1 MLPGNTLRN
10 RYKIVKLL
18 GSGSFGIT
26 YLAQDLDLPD
36 HPLCVVKNLR
46 QSQTPEELQDFTVFF
61 NREAKALYRL
71 GNECDQIPRLFA
83 HFEENGEFYLVQE
96 YIDGHD
102 LSQEIYAGNQLS
114 EAKVTQLLLE
124 ILEVLTFIHDRNIIH
139 RDVKAQ
145 NLMRRNSDGKIILID
160 FGTVKE
166 IGKLK
171 ANPQELTNASVIV
184 GTSGYMP
191 SEQLNGYPKLSSDVY
206 AVGMLG
212 IYALTGVR
220 PQDLPRN
227 PDTFEVIW
235 QDRVLVSPNLASV
248 LDKMVC
254 SNFRERYQNASEA
267 LEALIPPSE
276 PTANTLRVAP
286 GNLPVPSPVSSPL
299 SSVALNQ
306 FFTKANTR
314 FLISLGII
322 FSGVFGF
329 GWLFTVFSRKP
340 EPVIVDPQV
349 CLEKIN
355 PETIATKSPDAVDS
369 TGNKSYKFSGD
380 LNNQKLTGCG
390 VLISKKG
397 NESQGIFKDNKLN
410 GKGIR
415 LYADGKRYEG
425 EFKNGNLHGEGTLK
439 YPDGSQYEGEFKNGN
454 LHGEGKLTYTSN
466 SYISKYE
473 GEFRNGKPYGKA
485 TLIFQQNDE
494 KDTFKRE
501 LLAGVRDIGIL
512 TFKNKEYYIQGTF
525 INQYQDGEGRIF
537 YNNGCIYEGEFK
549 ANIPHGKGTC
559 KSKNGTPET
568 GNWKEGKLESSK
580 GTCCDVIY

>member
-46 QSQTPEELQDFTVFF
+46 QSQTPEELQDFVVFF

-114 EAKVTQLLLE
+114 EAKVTQLLQD

-145 NLMRRNSDGKIILID
+145 NLMRRNRDGKIILID

-166 IGKLK
+166 LSKLK

-212 IYALTGVR
+212 IYALTGIR

-227 PDTFEVIW
+227 PETFEVVW
-235 QDRVLVSPNLASV
+235 QNRVSVSPNLAIV

-267 LEALIPPSE
+267 LQALIPPSE

-286 GNLPVPSPVSSPL
+286 GNLPVSSPP
-299 SSVALNQ
+299 SSVAVKQ
-306 FFTKANTR
+306 KYF
-314 FLISLGII
+314 II
-322 FSGVFGF
+322 LAS
-329 GWLFTVFSRKP
+329 VFSLIFGIGLLFMVFNKKP
-340 EPVIVDPQV
+340 ESVIVDSQTTNSPTVDSLTVDAQT

-355 PETIATKSPDAVDS
+355 SISTTTELPDYENE
-369 TGNKSYKFSGD
+369 GIKLFKLLNGD
-380 LNNQKLTGCG
+380 ITNGKLNGCG
-390 VLISKKG
+390 ILKYKNN
-397 NESQGIFKDNKLN
+397 NEYQGIFKESKLN
-410 GKGIR
+410 GRGI
-415 LYADGKRYEG
+415 LIFADDSKYYG
-425 EFKNGNLHGEGTLK
+425 EFKENQRHGEGILIFASQDK
-439 YPDGSQYEGEFKNGN
+439 YQGEFKQG
-454 LHGEGKLTYTSN
+454 LFDGK
-466 SYISKYE
+466 
-473 GEFRNGKPYGKA
+473 
-485 TLIFQQNDE
+485 
-494 KDTFKRE
+494 
-501 LLAGVRDIGIL
+501 
-512 TFKNKEYYIQGTF
+512 GTF
-525 INQYQDGEGRIF
+525 ISKVDKYRYIGEFSQHQKYGEGELI
-537 YNNGCIYEGEFK
+537 YDNGCRYKGGFK
-549 ANIPHGKGTC
+549 NDVFHGQGTC
-559 KSKNGTPET
+559 IDQNGISKSGT
-568 GNWKEGKLESSK
+568 WVK
-580 GTCCDVIY
+580 GILKGENQTCCNS

>member
-46 QSQTPEELQDFTVFF
+46 QSQSPEELQDFIVFF

-114 EAKVTQLLLE
+114 EAKVTQLLQE

-166 IGKLK
+166 LSKLK
-171 ANPQELTNASVIV
+171 ANPQELTNASVVV

-212 IYALTGVR
+212 IYALTGIR

-227 PDTFEVIW
+227 PETFEVIW

-254 SNFRERYQNASEA
+254 SNFQERYQNASEA
-267 LEALIPPSE
+267 LQALIPPSE
-276 PTANTLRVAP
+276 PTAKTLRVAP
-286 GNLPVPSPVSSPL
+286 VSSPP

-306 FFTKANTR
+306 FSIIANTR
-314 FLISLGII
+314 FFVSLGII
-322 FSGVFGF
+322 FSAVFGF

-340 EPVIVDPQV
+340 EVVIVDAQV

-355 PETIATKSPDAVDS
+355 SQTIANKSPDAVDS
-369 TGNKSYKFSGD
+369 TGNKLYKFSGNV
-380 LNNQKLTGCG
+380 NNKKLTGCG

-397 NESQGIFKDNKLN
+397 NQSQGLFKDNKLN

-415 LYADGKRYEG
+415 LYADRKRYQG
-425 EFKNGNLHGEGTLK
+425 EFKNGNLHGQGVLI
-439 YPDGSQYEGEFKNGN
+439 YPNGSQYEGEFKNGN
-454 LHGEGKLTYTSN
+454 LHGQGTLTYTN
-466 SYISKYE
+466 NNYISKYK
-473 GEFRNGKPYGKA
+473 GEFKNGKPYGKA
-485 TLIFQQNDE
+485 TLIFHQNDE
-494 KDTFKRE
+494 KDIFERE
-501 LLAGVRDIGIL
+501 LLAGTRDIGIL

-525 INQYQDGEGRIF
+525 MNKYQDGEGRIF
-537 YNNGCIYEGEFK
+537 YDNGCIYKGEFK
-549 ANIPHGKGTC
+549 ANIPHGQGTC
-559 KSKNGTPET
+559 KSNNGITET
-568 GNWKEGKLESSK
+568 GNWNEGKLESNK
-580 GTCCDVIY
+580 RTCCDVIY